1 MITFSVHMTD
11 GSCGFHVR
19 ASCLRIPEALTLNWC
34 WENEFYLHKKWKNIN
49 NNFVIKGSA
58 PTLELGFAETTED
71 PPGPIK
77 VVPKED

>member
-11 GSCGFHVR
+11 GSCGFHGR

-34 WENEFYLHKKWKNIN
+34 WENEFYLQKKWKNIN
-49 NNFVIKGSA
+49 NNFLIKGSA

-77 VVPKED
+77 VFPKEN